1 MTTIVSYSRNIHA
14 IRRLNVVAGLSFIRN
29 YAYRHRFARWRE
41 PSSRL
46 AMRRLIGRT
55 GADKYGRRKEIRVNV
70 SRRGFLKATGV
81 AAATTMAF
89 DLTSKSTAFAA
100 EPNAEWK
107 LVNTEEYTN
116 ICCYCA
122 GGCGSLCSVRDGEL
136 INLEGDPDHPINQ
149 GGLCPKGA
157 TMQQLR
163 NIVDPETHE
172 IIKNTDRR
180 TKPMVRRPGASDWE
194 DISWDDA
201 IKEIARNVKDTRDAT
216 FVETDDDGLTVNR
229 CEGIASL
236 GGSQQNSEEEYLILK
251 MMRSLGVVAIDNQAR
266 V

>member
-1 MTTIVSYSRNIHA
+1 MQFAFY
-14 IRRLNVVAGLSFIRN
+14 LLSPRS
-29 YAYRHRFARWRE
+29 RFAHT
-41 PSSRL
+41 RL
-46 AMRRLIGRT
+46 RKASVGRGLRT
-55 GADKYGRRKEIRVNV
+55 FGLPAPAGTERRKGARVNV
-70 SRRGFLKATGV
+70 TRRGFLKATGV

-89 DLTSKSTAFAA
+89 DLTSKSPAFAA
-100 EPNAEWK
+100 VPEKGWK
-107 LVNTEEYTN
+107 LVDTEEYTN

-136 INLEGDPDHPINQ
+136 VNLEGDPDHPINR

-157 TMQQLR
+157 TMSQLR
-163 NIVDPETHE
+163 NIVDPATHE
-172 IIKNTDRR
+172 TVKNPDRI
-180 TKPMVRRPGASDWE
+180 TKPMVRRPGASEWE
-194 DISWDDA
+194 DISWEDA
-201 IKEIARNVKDTRDAT
+201 IAEIARNVKDTRDAS
-216 FVETDDDGLTVNR
+216 FVETEGDLTVNR